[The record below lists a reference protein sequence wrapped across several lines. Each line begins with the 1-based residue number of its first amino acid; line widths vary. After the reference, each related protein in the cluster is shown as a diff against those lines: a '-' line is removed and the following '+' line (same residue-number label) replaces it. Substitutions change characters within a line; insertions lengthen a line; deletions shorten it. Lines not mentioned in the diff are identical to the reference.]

1 MDILESLEENCDY
14 CSCQLHVPFMT
25 KNWKKAIRDKRKAA
39 KTYANN
45 STEENGK

>member
-1 MDILESLEENCDY
+1 MPSKD
-14 CSCQLHVPFMT
+14 VPFMT

-45 STEENGK
+45 STEENGKEDQKCSFKTMTHCH